1 MVVRVTIKS
10 KRSRLRFVRF
20 ISLDKNDTCW
30 WGWRLV
36 NCVFSPMIPTIYGN
50 VCIGNYANWAFS
62 SHRDASPS
70 VSLCPPASPPPTFLF
85 SSSTVITTI
94 LYFIFLPLCIYTVS
108 VCVDGPFAA
117 YLCPDL
123 GVFRGAAGR
132 VPQGRVRR
140 FCIFGSGLIGSALL
154 FAPGIASRG
163 AFGSGFCT
171 EPTIARSGGERTGE
185 WRCWRRPPSLS
196 IMRCEAAAVLRV
208 ILFPCV
214 FHWPA
219 SALVPL
225 FFSFF
230 FFFLLSPSS
239 LHLPSLTSVTPPPPI
254 PPALPSPLL
263 CQPQLPSSC
272 IRFSCGICTL
282 SHRAMCALPCV
293 CVRICSL
300 KGGGAVLAQVG
311 IFVSLPFF
319 FWFSLCLC
327 GVCRCVPVCIV

>member
-30 WGWRLV
+30 WGWRRV
-36 NCVFSPMIPTIYGN
+36 NYVFSLMIPTIYGN
-50 VCIGNYANWAFS
+50 VCIGNYVNWAFS

-94 LYFIFLPLCIYTVS
+94 LYFIFLPLCIYTLYLYAS
-108 VCVDGPFAA
+108 MGHSPPTSAHGPGA
-117 YLCPDL
+117 DL

-219 SALVPL
+219 SALVLL

-230 FFFLLSPSS
+230 LLSS
-239 LHLPSLTSVTPPPPI
+239 LSIV
-254 PPALPSPLL
+254 APSP
-263 CQPQLPSSC
+263 
-272 IRFSCGICTL
+272 I
-282 SHRAMCALPCV
+282 AD
-293 CVRICSL
+293 
-300 KGGGAVLAQVG
+300 
-311 IFVSLPFF
+311 
-319 FWFSLCLC
+319 
-327 GVCRCVPVCIV
+327 